1 MKLHDL
7 KPAAGAH
14 RERKRVGRGHGS
26 GKVKTAGKGMMGQKA
41 RSGPGPYRTFEGGQ
55 NRMVRRMPY
64 LRGFKNKW
72 RVEYQVINV
81 GDLNELPAD
90 HEVTIEDLLAS
101 GAIGK
106 HQPLKILGDGE
117 LSVKLTVH
125 AHKFSGSARSKIE
138 AAGGSVVEE
147 PWNAE
152 RRSRSAGPNPAMRN
166 RGHRGQGTG
175 DRS

>member
-7 KPAAGAH
+7 KPAAGSH
-14 RERKRVGRGHGS
+14 RERKRIGRGHGS
-26 GKVKTAGKGMMGQKA
+26 GTVKTAGKGMGGQKA

-72 RVEYQVINV
+72 RIEYQVLNV
-81 GDLNELPAD
+81 GDLGDLPAE
-90 HEVTIEDLLAS
+90 HEVTLEDLIVS
-101 GAIGK
+101 GAISK
-106 HQPLKILGDGE
+106 NRPLKILGEGE
-117 LSVKLTVH
+117 LNVKLTVQ

-138 AAGGSVVEE
+138 AAGGTVVEI
-147 PWNAE
+147 PWDVE

-166 RGHRGQGTG
+166 RKPTEVANG
-175 DRS
+175 

>member
-81 GDLNELPAD
+81 GDLNDLPD
-90 HEVTIEDLLAS
+90 GHEVTLDDLITS

-106 HQPLKILGDGE
+106 KRPLKILGEGD
-117 LSVKLTVH
+117 LSVKLTIH

-138 AAGGSVVEE
+138 SAGGTVVEE
-147 PWNAE
+147 PWEQE
-152 RRSRSAGPNPAMRN
+152 RLSRSHGPNPAMRN
-166 RGHRGQGTG
+166 RKADDTVKG
-175 DRS
+175 